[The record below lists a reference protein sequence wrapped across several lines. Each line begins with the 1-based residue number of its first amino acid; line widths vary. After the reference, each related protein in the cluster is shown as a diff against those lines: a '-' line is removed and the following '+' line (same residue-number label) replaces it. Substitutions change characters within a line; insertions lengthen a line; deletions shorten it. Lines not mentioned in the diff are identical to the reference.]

1 MGYYDRWAQY
11 IADNCSEFQ
20 NRLIYDF
27 NSQVSKKLTPQ
38 VSSWFST
45 TKGIESEEMTRFYA
59 YLTSLGDSSCL

>member
-1 MGYYDRWAQY
+1 MGYYDRWAKY

-45 TKGIESEEMTRFYA
+45 TKGIDSEEMTR
-59 YLTSLGDSSCL
+59 D